1 MSEVFDKAVKEGLA
15 SLGEAE
21 PDLHPLPQSK
31 LSISKKVPR
40 SSELYE
46 GISGVYPPERV
57 TPPGYINP
65 LDNVEH
71 PDQIPEF
78 IKSFRKKERTS
89 QINPEGLTATEQMH
103 RRFPSIDPLIGSTHL
118 TDVEEGRTGIFP
130 HPKGSFKEGF
140 DLTDWQNSQLG
151 IEFLKFLSH
160 EGGKYPY
167 EAGAKDPEGIQ
178 AIETFKGVMGPTGS
192 LLLPS
197 LTKAALKATDPT
209 VMRMMVGE
217 DAKLPKKVMED
228 LDRAKRLDRYGRD
241 RNYIYDQTGWSR
253 ESNVRRPG
261 SDENVGKWMFEISDR
276 KAYIK
281 PNIDYAKSNLVLEDV
296 LHHPEL
302 FKVSPEFK
310 KHPINIDQ
318 VKGMEGAGGS
328 YAGAGTESGLVPGT
342 ISVRPFLDHTI
353 RNRLE
358 DMDMFLHPKY
368 GKYGNKK
375 NIDLVN
381 KKEYPGRSAEGMKYL
396 LESYGYKTRKEAQS
410 ISNKHIENIFQKELV
425 RDYKKLK
432 EAHPE
437 YMTNIDWLINQ
448 RDAGAVPNIN
458 EFKNLLKMENKEE
471 LMKARG
477 TRGIYE
483 PDYVMIPDKRFKDNQ
498 MYREN
503 ANYELIQEL
512 STWGGGA
519 RSYMY
524 GGKPEIQSKIQS
536 GERADRYRD
545 RPSNAPGGDTP
556 MANIR
561 PGSKQEALLEE
572 KYGFEWP
579 YNPDRTRLTLRKEG
593 VPRQEVLYQDQK
605 SMHALDTALHEVQ
618 HGSQHRYDFTP
629 GIHPRNPQ
637 IFGWPQKLKAI
648 KRRLGTVDAKLKT
661 KRQKGLFRTPGGLP
675 TIRHDLQKH
684 KFPNITD
691 KTFSY
696 PSSIIHKGKEY
707 SLEGRNMDLHAL
719 LDDLPL
725 EVKKAL
731 GPGYMDDL
739 RKGSQLASDR
749 KQFAKEIKKEE
760 YKEHIPRSLM
770 SKWEQYLHDRGEA
783 WARNTARRKDLPA
796 QTFPRKDKDI
806 PRPWETLDVRE
817 DLLWDSKK
825 WDKHYW
831 PYPFMPKKKTGG
843 GLSGLGEK

>member
-1 MSEVFDKAVKEGLA
+1 MSEIFDKATEKAGEVLSESKLRGLA
-15 SLGEAE
+15 SLRETAPEAA
-21 PDLHPLPQSK
+21 QK
-31 LSISKKVPR
+31 R
-40 SSELYE
+40 W
-46 GISGVYPPERV
+46 
-57 TPPGYINP
+57 
-65 LDNVEH
+65 
-71 PDQIPEF
+71 EF
-78 IKSFRKKERTS
+78 EK
-89 QINPEGLTATEQMH
+89 
-103 RRFPSIDPLIGSTHL
+103 FPSVHRGLSGELKSGRGMFMPIGYKQTPTAEEYPTHDIEREWAVPEL
-118 TDVEEGRTGIFP
+118 LKDFLVLLEGA
-130 HPKGSFKEGF
+130 
-140 DLTDWQNSQLG
+140 
-151 IEFLKFLSH
+151 
-160 EGGKYPY
+160 GGKPITPEEVFKGFVGPQGALYGTGL
-167 EAGAKDPEGIQ
+167 AGALKRGI
-178 AIETFKGVMGPTGS
+178 
-192 LLLPS
+192 
-197 LTKAALKATDPT
+197 DPT

-217 DAKLPKKVMED
+217 DAKLPKKVMKD
-228 LDRAKRLDRYGRD
+228 LDRAKRLDKNGRD

-253 ESNVRRPG
+253 ERDVIHGPS
-261 SDENVGKWMFEISDR
+261 ENVGKWMFEISDR

-310 KHPINIDQ
+310 KHPINIDRD
-318 VKGMEGAGGS
+318 KGMQDAGGS

-358 DMDMFLHPKY
+358 EMDTFLHPEY

-396 LESYGYKTRKEAQS
+396 LESYGYRTRKEAQS

-483 PDYVMIPDKRFKDNQ
+483 PDYQMIPDKKSKNNQ
-498 MYREN
+498 MHREN
-503 ANYELIQEL
+503 ANYELIKEL
-512 STWGGGA
+512 STWGGGR
-519 RSYMY
+519 RSYRSSDDPTLMY
-524 GGKPEIQSKIQS
+524 DAKPEIQSKILR
-536 GERADRYRD
+536 GERVDKYRD
-545 RPSNAPGGDTP
+545 RPSNAPGGDRP
-556 MANIR
+556 SMIM
-561 PGSKQEALLEE
+561 PGSKQEALLKE

-579 YNPDRTRLTLRKEG
+579 YNPDRTRMTLRKEG
-593 VPRQEVLYQDQK
+593 IPRRDVLYQDQK
-605 SMHALDTALHEVQ
+605 SINALDTALHEIQ
-618 HGSQHRYDFTP
+618 HGSQHRYGFTP
-629 GIHPRNPQ
+629 GISPRSHE
-637 IFGWPQKLKAI
+637 IFDWPRKLKAI

-675 TIRHDLQKH
+675 TIRHNLQKH
-684 KFPNITD
+684 KFPEHITD

-731 GPGYMDDL
+731 GPGYIDDL
-739 RKGSQLASDR
+739 RKGSHLASDR

-760 YKEHIPRSLM
+760 YKEYIPRSLM

-825 WDKHYW
+825 WDKDYS